1 MFKENFK
8 IEWKE
13 NFNETLKVYQHLLYY
28 LGRVLAVFIFGPFL
42 LYKGTKYNDIYFMIV
57 VRLFPRNDWTVIKD
71 IRFVFP
77 PDRF

>member
-1 MFKENFK
+1 MFEKKFK

-42 LYKGTKYNDIYFMIV
+42 IYKGNKYNDFYLTLLGILLMLWDGSKLIIQAYY
-57 VRLFPRNDWTVIKD
+57 DD
-71 IRFVFP
+71 YSY
-77 PDRF
+77 

>member
-28 LGRVLAVFIFGPFL
+28 LGRVLAVFIFGMVTAPNFL
-42 LYKGTKYNDIYFMIV
+42 LGV
-57 VRLFPRNDWTVIKD
+57 VQIFP
-71 IRFVFP
+71 
-77 PDRF
+77 